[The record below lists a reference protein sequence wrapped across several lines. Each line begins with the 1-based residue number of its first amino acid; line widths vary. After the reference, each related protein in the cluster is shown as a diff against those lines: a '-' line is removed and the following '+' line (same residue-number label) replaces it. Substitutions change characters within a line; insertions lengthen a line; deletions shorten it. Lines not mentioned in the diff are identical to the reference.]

1 MEMSNAS
8 QILETIGQIT
18 DGRYLNTAEV
28 ELLAQSLSRTATLP
42 LSKLNIEDLHNLQT
56 IIKEVLFF
64 EITIDM
70 KNTVVKYKKLL
81 IDVFSGNEHASR
93 CPAIV

>member
-1 MEMSNAS
+1 MVATMEMSNAS

-56 IIKEVLFF
+56 IIK
-64 EITIDM
+64 
-70 KNTVVKYKKLL
+70 
-81 IDVFSGNEHASR
+81 DVYFLK
-93 CPAIV
+93 